1 MSSAQFGVGA
11 YTPNEAARLLRMQ
24 SSTLKRWLYGY
35 DYNHHGIEYQQ
46 PPLWQPQYDTE
57 QNGQLLGFR
66 DLVEARIVDALRKSR
81 IGLPTIRLCIDR
93 AKELL
98 GDEHPFSTRAFKSDG
113 KRIFL
118 DITEDVSQPRLYDL
132 RDKQQVFRDFV
143 MPSLKGLEFGDER
156 AERWWLEPTR
166 KTIVVDPRRSFGQPI
181 INRSGL
187 LTSRVVQEV
196 KAEGS
201 EERVAKLY
209 EIPIG
214 AVRDAIRFEQSLVSR
229 RVH

>member
-1 MSSAQFGVGA
+1 MSNAQFGVGA

-24 SSTLKRWLYGY
+24 PATLKRWLYGY
-35 DYNHHGIEYQQ
+35 DYDHHGIECQQ
-46 PPLWQPQYDTE
+46 PPLWHPQYDSE

-66 DLVEARIVDALRKSR
+66 DLIEARIVDALRKSR

-118 DITEDVSQPRLYDL
+118 DITGDVSQPRLYDL
-132 RDKQQVFRDFV
+132 KDKQQVFRDFV

-209 EIPIG
+209 EVPVG
-214 AVRDAIRFEQSLVSR
+214 AVRDAMRFEQSLVSR